1 MEIIHALRGL
11 GLGSP
16 RTGKGLELDG
26 GRGEVIRPMDKS
38 RKPPRAPTGGH
49 KRARKSNSLGADS
62 PDLNF
67 STKSSSASRAASP
80 SPSVK
85 SNRSSISLRLFGRQR
100 SASPS
105 PSVASVAASA
115 ASDSG
120 CSTRLS
126 RPPRLLAS
134 KQPDLPTNSEIG
146 FGFAER
152 VGATREAAGLSRRSG
167 ARGDARS
174 VASLS
179 SAASSSVYYYGAP
192 PAPPRFPSSVSASAA
207 AASRNSIDLSISEW
221 SPTSTSFPV
230 REFRPELY
238 LDPNQGQSV
247 GWLDRLTKCI
257 GGSDFCPVTFA
268 CPSFCNVSAFEYL
281 RQRRTQSTNR
291 LQTHFSL
298 PFGSMDF

>member
-26 GRGEVIRPMDKS
+26 SRGEVIQPMDKS
-38 RKPPRAPTGGH
+38 RKPPKAPNVN
-49 KRARKSNSLGADS
+49 KRIKKSNSLGTES

-67 STKSSSASRAASP
+67 SPKSNSGSRAASP

-105 PSVASVAASA
+105 PSVTSAAA
-115 ASDSG
+115 ASDT

-126 RPPRLLAS
+126 RPPRMLAS

-146 FGFAER
+146 FGFADR
-152 VGATREAAGLSRRSG
+152 MGATSRRLG

-179 SAASSSVYYYGAP
+179 STASSYYYGAP
-192 PAPPRFPSSVSASAA
+192 PAPPRFPS
-207 AASRNSIDLSISEW
+207 ASRNSINLSIAES
-221 SPTSTSFPV
+221 SSSTSFPV

-247 GWLDRLTKCI
+247 SRLDGRTKCI
-257 GGSDFCPVTFA
+257 GDLISA
-268 CPSFCNVSAFEYL
+268 PSHL
-281 RQRRTQSTNR
+281 RVV
-291 LQTHFSL
+291 L
-298 PFGSMDF
+298 

>member
-26 GRGEVIRPMDKS
+26 NRGEVIRPMDKS
-38 RKPPRAPTGGH
+38 KKPPRAPNGN
-49 KRARKSNSLGADS
+49 KRLKKSNSLGTDS
-62 PDLNF
+62 PDPNF
-67 STKSSSASRAASP
+67 SPNSNSGSRARAASP

-100 SASPS
+100 STSPS
-105 PSVASVAASA
+105 PSVASAAAA
-115 ASDSG
+115 ASDT

-126 RPPRLLAS
+126 RPPRMLAS
-134 KQPDLPTNSEIG
+134 RQPDLPTNSEIG

-152 VGATREAAGLSRRSG
+152 MGATRETGLSRRSG

-174 VASLS
+174 VTSLS
-179 SAASSSVYYYGAP
+179 STTSSSYYYGAP
-192 PAPPRFPSSVSASAA
+192 PAPPRFPSSA
-207 AASRNSIDLSISEW
+207 AASRNSINLSISEW
-221 SPTSTSFPV
+221 SPSSTSFPV

-238 LDPNQGQSV
+238 LDPNQGQSI
-247 GWLDRLTKCI
+247 GRLDRLTKCI

-268 CPSFCNVSAFEYL
+268 CPSFCNVSERF
-281 RQRRTQSTNR
+281 
-291 LQTHFSL
+291 
-298 PFGSMDF
+298 

>member
-1 MEIIHALRGL
+1 MEILHALRGL

-38 RKPPRAPTGGH
+38 RKPPRAPNGGH

-62 PDLNF
+62 PDFNF

-85 SNRSSISLRLFGRQR
+85 SNRSSISLRLFGRER

-105 PSVASVAASA
+105 PSVASVAAASA
-115 ASDSG
+115 ASDS

-179 SAASSSVYYYGAP
+179 SAASSSVYYYGPP
-192 PAPPRFPSSVSASAA
+192 PAPPRFPSSASVSAA

-221 SPTSTSFPV
+221 SPSSTSFPV

-247 GWLDRLTKCI
+247 GWTDSRNASVTPISAPSRLRVLR
-257 GGSDFCPVTFA
+257 FVT
-268 CPSFCNVSAFEYL
+268 
-281 RQRRTQSTNR
+281 
-291 LQTHFSL
+291 
-298 PFGSMDF
+298 

>member
-26 GRGEVIRPMDKS
+26 GRGEVIRPMDRSK
-38 RKPPRAPTGGH
+38 KPPRAPAGNRRL
-49 KRARKSNSLGADS
+49 KKSNSLGADP
-62 PDLNF
+62 PDHNNF
-67 STKSSSASRAASP
+67 PPESNSGSRAASP

-105 PSVASVAASA
+105 PSVASAAA
-115 ASDSG
+115 ASDT
-120 CSTRLS
+120 CSTRLT
-126 RPPRLLAS
+126 RPPRMLAS
-134 KQPDLPTNSEIG
+134 KQPDLPTSSEIG

-152 VGATREAAGLSRRSG
+152 VGATREAAVGLSRRSG

-179 SAASSSVYYYGAP
+179 STSSSVYYYGAP
-192 PAPPRFPSSVSASAA
+192 PAPPRFPSS
-207 AASRNSIDLSISEW
+207 RNSLNLSMSE
-221 SPTSTSFPV
+221 SSTSFPV

-247 GWLDRLTKCI
+247 GWIMHR
-257 GGSDFCPVTFA
+257 
-268 CPSFCNVSAFEYL
+268 SFLS
-281 RQRRTQSTNR
+281 RQICE
-291 LQTHFSL
+291 SL
-298 PFGSMDF
+298 VL